1 MRILVFFILEESK
14 SYNFSNLTFE
24 VPKELRTAIKQYL
37 NYFPDY
43 VELSKGKSIQFET
56 RSHKDGVTIEMS
68 NNENI
73 EELNEYFNEYLGF
86 VKTNIDSIS
95 PQIET
100 VIDEPQK
107 ELFILELKQQVNH
120 LKQQVEFKNFQ
131 VKFLEEQVADYHN
144 LLKLERTNPNPILIN
159 ALSNSHSNSSLDSNI
174 EVMANLRVEIPQL
187 QKAILSTLSNLPE
200 NSPKL
205 LQEELKNIDNE
216 LMEQGK
222 IESPS
227 DVNQTPLK
235 RIKRLFDHIS
245 DENSDLNII
254 VKGSKKLKDS
264 LQDLGKTYNKIAQW
278 TGMPNIPD
286 LFLNI

>member
-1 MRILVFFILEESK
+1 MFFILEESK